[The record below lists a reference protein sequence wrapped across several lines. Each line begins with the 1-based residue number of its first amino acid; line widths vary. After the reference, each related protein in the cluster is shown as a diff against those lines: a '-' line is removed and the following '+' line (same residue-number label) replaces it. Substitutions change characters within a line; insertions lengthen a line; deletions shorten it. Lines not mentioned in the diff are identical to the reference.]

1 MKVISKINFF
11 IIICFLIFL
20 ISYSSNLTIEETRAC
35 FKEIAYSY
43 YMRGPYIQY
52 NVGRDYHLSPEDIT
66 KQYMHCL
73 TCSAFPYSIFLEL
86 LNISLFT
93 TEEIEDYYLNNMKK
107 DQKI

>member
-1 MKVISKINFF
+1 MKVISKINSF

-52 NVGRDYHLSPEDIT
+52 NVGRD
-66 KQYMHCL
+66 
-73 TCSAFPYSIFLEL
+73 
-86 LNISLFT
+86 
-93 TEEIEDYYLNNMKK
+93 
-107 DQKI
+107 

>member
-1 MKVISKINFF
+1 MKVISKINSF

-20 ISYSSNLTIEETRAC
+20 SYSSNLTIEEIRAC

-66 KQYMHCL
+66 KY
-73 TCSAFPYSIFLEL
+73 
-86 LNISLFT
+86 
-93 TEEIEDYYLNNMKK
+93 
-107 DQKI
+107 